1 MMATSGVGRPIG
13 TAALIVIWVAVV
25 GLASGLP
32 ASLAVMA
39 GWSAG
44 SVVLPP
50 LVVALLVVATRLD
63 VARAVRP
70 LLFVVAA
77 SMTGLWVITVGLGA
91 AQRMLAGWPLAVQ
104 ILVVNGAKVVP
115 VALTAAVV
123 LRYRPSR
130 EDSALR
136 VGQWRADSGLRVAGR
151 PVDWRWIGGTVAV
164 VVCGGTIATGVG
176 AFSGD
181 GLRAALVW
189 LPVYA
194 AAAVINSAAEEFLF
208 RHAVNA
214 VTRRLVSRFTLIALT
229 SLYFGVTHLNGT
241 PSGPV
246 GVLLTSAFGVILAL
260 AIDHTRG
267 FCWNWT
273 LHFLGDLAIFFTLI
287 ATASP
292 T

>member
-1 MMATSGVGRPIG
+1 
-13 TAALIVIWVAVV
+13 
-25 GLASGLP
+25 
-32 ASLAVMA
+32 
-39 GWSAG
+39 
-44 SVVLPP
+44 
-50 LVVALLVVATRLD
+50 
-63 VARAVRP
+63 
-70 LLFVVAA
+70 
-77 SMTGLWVITVGLGA
+77 
-91 AQRMLAGWPLAVQ
+91 
-104 ILVVNGAKVVP
+104 VVNGAKVVP
-115 VALTAAVV
+115 VALTVAVV
-123 LRYRPSR
+123 LLYRPSR
-130 EDSALR
+130 EDFALR

-181 GLRAALVW
+181 GLRAALGW

-287 ATASP
+287 ATASL